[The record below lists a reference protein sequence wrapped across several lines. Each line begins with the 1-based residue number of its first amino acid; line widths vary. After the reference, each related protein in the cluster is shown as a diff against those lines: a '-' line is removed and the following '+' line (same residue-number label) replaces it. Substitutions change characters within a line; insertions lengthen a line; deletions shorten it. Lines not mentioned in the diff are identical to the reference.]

1 MSPFW
6 CINPE
11 TSLRRSKARTFIKS
25 SFNWFASALRPV
37 SRIFRIFFHER
48 HPTAIDH
55 YPPTPEQLH
64 SQKQAFIDSI
74 DHDAVCRLA
83 SRYNNEELCHIFD
96 SKGQSQ

>member
-1 MSPFW
+1 MPSMS
-6 CINPE
+6 C
-11 TSLRRSKARTFIKS
+11 
-25 SFNWFASALRPV
+25 FNWFASALRPV

-74 DHDAVCRLA
+74 DHDALEDERAFNAKWLVPARMRTPTILQGSSMA
-83 SRYNNEELCHIFD
+83 ARIFLI
-96 SKGQSQ
+96 